1 MKFAILTFPGT
12 SCEVDMH
19 HAISTVVGGE
29 SEVVWHKGANISDYD
44 GIIIPTG
51 ATFGDYLRPGALA
64 KSTELA
70 QQVVAFAATG
80 KPVIGVGSGFHVLVE
95 LGLLPGAFLMNP
107 SLKFETGKATV
118 RVNNRTKFT
127 SAYEQDAVIA
137 LPYAQQFGSY
147 YVDEVTAKQLQDNNQ
162 VVFTYTGESFNSTA
176 GIAGVVNEA
185 GNVLGV
191 MPLPER
197 AVEEIIG
204 GIDGLPFFES
214 TLKNWSEQ

>member
-70 QQVVAFAATG
+70 KQVVAFAATG

-107 SLKFETGKATV
+107 SLKFETGKATM

-127 SAYEQDAVIA
+127 SAYEQDAVVT
-137 LPYAQQFGSY
+137 LPYAHQFGTY
-147 YVDEVTAKQLQDNNQ
+147 YIDEATAKQLQENNQ
-162 VVFTYTGESFNSTA
+162 IVFTYTNESFNSTA
-176 GIAGVVNEA
+176 AIAAVVNEA
-185 GNVLGV
+185 GNVFGT

-214 TLKNWSEQ
+214 TFKNWSEQ

>member
-12 SCEVDMH
+12 SCEVDMQ
-19 HAISTVVGGE
+19 HAVTTVVGGT
-29 SEVVWHKGANISDYD
+29 SEIVWHKDAVISDYD

-64 KSTELA
+64 KSTALA
-70 QQVVAFAATG
+70 KQVVAFAATG

-147 YVDEVTAKQLQDNNQ
+147 HVDEVTAKQLQDNNQ

>member
-19 HAISTVVGGE
+19 HALSTVVGGE
-29 SEVVWHKGANISDYD
+29 SEIVWHKDADISNYD

-64 KSTELA
+64 KSTMLA
-70 QQVVAFAATG
+70 NQVVAFAKTG

-107 SLKFETGKATV
+107 SLKFETGK
-118 RVNNRTKFT
+118 VNVKVNTNTKFT
-127 SAYEQDAVIA
+127 SHYDENVVIA
-137 LPYAQQFGSY
+137 LPYAHQFGSY
-147 YVDEVTAKQLQDNNQ
+147 YIDEKTAQQLQDNNQ
-162 VVFTYTGESFNSTA
+162 VVFTYTDESFNSIA
-176 GIAGVVNEA
+176 NIAGVVNEA

-204 GIDGLPFFES
+204 GIDGLSFFES

>member
-29 SEVVWHKGANISDYD
+29 SEVVWHKGANISGYD

-107 SLKFETGKATV
+107 SLKFETGKASV
-118 RVNNRTKFT
+118 RVNNCTKFT
-127 SAYEQDAVIA
+127 SAYEQDAVVA
-137 LPYAQQFGSY
+137 LPYAHQFGTY
-147 YVDEVTAKQLQDNNQ
+147 YIDEATAKQLQDNNQ
-162 VVFTYTGESFNSTA
+162 IVFTYTNESFNSTA
-176 GIAGVVNEA
+176 AIAAVINEA
-185 GNVLGV
+185 GNVFGT

-214 TLKNWSEQ
+214 TFKNWSEQ